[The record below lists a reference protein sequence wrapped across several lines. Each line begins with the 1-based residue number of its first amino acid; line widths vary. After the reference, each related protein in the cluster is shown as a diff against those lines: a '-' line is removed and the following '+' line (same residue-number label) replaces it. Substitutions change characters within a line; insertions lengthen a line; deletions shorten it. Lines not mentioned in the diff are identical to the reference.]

1 MSVDALLMLAILIVI
16 PINPKPPKKGSS
28 KLKKWT
34 CGCTN
39 IRVAVKDAEIQ
50 CLKCKNQFVEV

>member
-1 MSVDALLMLAILIVI
+1 MLAILIVI
-16 PINPKPPKKGSS
+16 PINPKPTKKGSS

-39 IRVAVKDAEIQ
+39 IRVAVKDGVRTMVSN
-50 CLKCKNQFVEV
+50 LD

>member
-1 MSVDALLMLAILIVI
+1 MI
-16 PINPKPPKKGSS
+16 PPKPKLKGTS

-39 IRVAVKDAEIQ
+39 LRVGIKDLMAM
-50 CLKCKNQFVEV
+50 CLKCGNRFEYVAS